1 MLEITLAVL
10 FFAFCYWLGGLL
22 MPEFKPIQQELIKF
36 EEE

>member
-1 MLEITLAVL
+1 MLEIILTLL

-22 MPEFKPIQQELIKF
+22 MPEFKPIQQELIRF

>member
-1 MLEITLAVL
+1 MLEIILTLL
-10 FFAFCYWLGGLL
+10 FFAFFYWLGGLL